1 MSAPVGSPALPAEP
15 PTRVQPLTR
24 LITVIG
30 VLAGVMGVHRH
41 VTQTDFPIDMIIYL
55 EGVRAFLSGGEM
67 YSEPMLAGD
76 LALPFIY
83 PPFGALILAPFVW
96 LGFGDS
102 LAGDTLIVL
111 SDLLILLCLALV
123 LRAVMPQVASPARL
137 AAVAVA
143 WGLTMSFEPVILNN
157 GFAQINIVIMALV
170 VADLVPRRRRFLPQG
185 WLTGVAA
192 AIKLSPLAMALYFLV
207 RRDWKAI
214 LVTAVSAV
222 LCTLLAALWRFDA
235 TVEFY
240 LGTLLG
246 MGSGEDVGVDTTYQ
260 SNSSIKGMLMRWATS
275 ADSLEAN
282 STLVNVS
289 WLGLS
294 LLAVVLGGWLMLAL
308 FRRGMDV
315 DAMLVNAMV
324 MLLISPISWSHHWVW
339 LALILPVFA
348 WRSLTV
354 LNHGWFLGSVT
365 ALWAVLLVTQP
376 PKWWFGDA
384 IDVFALGGVEKFLVS
399 DFVWLAVLTMIA
411 LAVGLRGVDK
421 PADARPAA

>member
-1 MSAPVGSPALPAEP
+1 METVEKPTAEY
-15 PTRVQPLTR
+15 TWARPLT
-24 LITVIG
+24 LLVTIAG
-30 VLAGVMGVHRH
+30 LFGGLAGVYRH
-41 VTQTDFPIDMIIYL
+41 VNITDFPIDMIIYL

-67 YSEPMLAGD
+67 YSEPMFAGD

-96 LGFGDS
+96 LGFSDAV
-102 LAGDTLIVL
+102 AGDTLVVV
-111 SDLLILLCLALV
+111 SDLLILLCLAAV
-123 LRAVMPQVASPARL
+123 VRAVMPTVDRPVRL
-137 AAVAVA
+137 AVATVVWA
-143 WGLTMSFEPVILNN
+143 LTMSFEPVTLNN

-170 VADLVPRRRRFLPQG
+170 ALDLVPRPRKRLLPQG

-222 LCTLLAALWRFDA
+222 VWTLLAALWRFDA

-246 MGSGEDVGVDTTYQ
+246 MSSGEEIGVDTTYQ

-275 ADSLEAN
+275 ADALDAN
-282 STLVNVS
+282 STLVNVA
-289 WLGLS
+289 WLVLS
-294 LLAVVLGGWLMLAL
+294 LLTIVLGGWLMLAL

-339 LALILPVFA
+339 LVLILPVLG
-348 WRSLTV
+348 WRALTV
-354 LNHGWFLGSVT
+354 LNHGWFLGSVV
-365 ALWAVLLVTQP
+365 AVWAVLLVTNP
-376 PKWWFGDA
+376 PKWWYGDA
-384 IDVFALGGVEKFLVS
+384 IDVFALSGIEKFLVS
-399 DFVWLAVLTMIA
+399 DFVWLAMLAMIA
-411 LAVGLRGVDK
+411 LAVGLRGVGTRD
-421 PADARPAA
+421 DAEPLTR